1 MTSLPSFCP
10 QTNETMWRQSWERC
24 QTMESELSAAPRDMS
39 QGALRQLLEQQHH
52 LMHHSSAAVQDLAA
66 LVHPHRSLVF
76 LCDAQGTV
84 LQQAGDPH
92 FLQRAEQ
99 VALRAGVS
107 WAENHRGTNAIGTAL
122 VCAQPIKIHGSQHYL
137 PDNRIL
143 SCHAAPI
150 YDPYGQI
157 IGVLDISG
165 PSELEHH
172 YALDLA
178 QLYARQISRQMLES
192 LCTPTRRLLH
202 LHTDP
207 GLLNSAFSGRLVLED
222 DMIVAADELAAHLL
236 RQDWQELPGQDL
248 NSVLEQAK
256 NTSRPVTLHL
266 STATKTRPPVR
277 PVQAQ
282 SDTADTPQL
291 SPQQES
297 ALEPAVR
304 AMQMGLS
311 ILLSGPSGSGK
322 ERMARELHRRHKT
335 QSGPFV
341 AINCAAL
348 PESLIEAELFGYEA
362 GAFTGARR
370 QGYAGKLRQA
380 HGGVLFL
387 DEIGDMPVGLQS
399 RLLRVLQEREVQAL
413 GSERTHRLDF
423 QLISASHQPL
433 ETLVRDGRF
442 RADLYFRLQDYICK
456 VPSLRERADLGD
468 YISKELT
475 VLAQGQAAPQLH
487 PEALQRLQDYD
498 WPGNYRQLRSVLL
511 QIIVQDTPGR
521 LWRAQDLPA
530 LPCLRSEHNAMM
542 APTLAPDS
550 ANRVISNYTAISA
563 VPGTIPKAQT
573 LKEQEY
579 AAVQQALEQHQGNIS
594 QAARALG
601 LHRSTLH
608 RRLKE
613 MTQLITAGDHHP
625 ESQESAW
632 Q

>member
-1 MTSLPSFCP
+1 MTSLHSFCP

-24 QTMESELSAAPRDMS
+24 QTMESELSAEPRDMS

-52 LMHHSSAAVQDLAA
+52 LLHHSSAAVQDLAA
-66 LVHPHRSLVF
+66 LVHPHRSLVL

-84 LQQAGDPH
+84 LQQAGDPN

-99 VALRAGVS
+99 VALRTGVS

-122 VCAQPIKIHGSQHYL
+122 VCAKPIRIHGSQHFL

-150 YDPYGQI
+150 FDPYGQI

-192 LCTPTRRLLH
+192 LCTPARRLLH

-207 GLLNSAFSGRLVLED
+207 ALLNSAFSGRLLIED
-222 DMIVAADELAAHLL
+222 DMIVAVDELAARMLK
-236 RQDWQELPGQDL
+236 QDWQELPGQDL
-248 NSVLEQAK
+248 NSVLEQVK
-256 NTSRPVTLHL
+256 STNRPVTLHL
-266 STATKTRPPVR
+266 STATKTPAPAR
-277 PVQAQ
+277 PVQVP
-282 SDTADTPQL
+282 SDISDTPQL
-291 SPQQES
+291 SPQQEK

-322 ERMARELHRRHKT
+322 ERMARELHRRHKI

-348 PESLIEAELFGYEA
+348 PETLIEAELFGYEA

-456 VPSLRERADLGD
+456 VPSLRERTDLGD
-468 YISKELT
+468 YIASELA

-511 QIIVQDTPGR
+511 QIIVQDAPGR
-521 LWRAQDLPA
+521 LWRAEDLPA
-530 LPCLRSEHNAMM
+530 LPCLSPEHNSTVASL
-542 APTLAPDS
+542 PAPDS
-550 ANRVISNYTAISA
+550 VNHSMRSHIA
-563 VPGTIPKAQT
+563 VPATPKAQT

-579 AAVQQALEQHQGNIS
+579 AAVQQALDDHQGNIS

-608 RRLKE
+608 RRINE
-613 MTQLITAGDHHP
+613 MAQALTAGGRHP

>member
-66 LVHPHRSLVF
+66 LVHPHRSLVL

-236 RQDWQELPGQDL
+236 RHDWQELPGQDL
-248 NSVLEQAK
+248 NAVLEQAK
-256 NTSRPVTLHL
+256 NTNRPTTLHL
-266 STATKTRPPVR
+266 STATKSQGPARS
-277 PVQAQ
+277 VQTQARTQ
-282 SDTADTPQL
+282 TETADTPQL
-291 SPQQES
+291 SPQQENV
-297 ALEPAVR
+297 LEPALR

-322 ERMARELHRRHKT
+322 ERMARELHRRNKA

-348 PESLIEAELFGYEA
+348 PETLIEAELFGYEA

-456 VPSLRERADLGD
+456 VPSLRERSDLGD
-468 YISKELT
+468 YISQELA

-487 PEALQRLQDYD
+487 PEALLTLQEYD

-511 QIIVQDTPGR
+511 QIIVQDYPGR
-521 LWRAQDLPA
+521 LWLAQDLPA
-530 LPCLRSEHNAMM
+530 LPCLGAEHP
-542 APTLAPDS
+542 APLPAP
-550 ANRVISNYTAISA
+550 ALEASNIIVKQASFPA
-563 VPGTIPKAQT
+563 APKPKT

-613 MTQLITAGDHHP
+613 MTQAITAGDHHP

>member
-1 MTSLPSFCP
+1 MTSLHSFCP

-24 QTMESELSAAPRDMS
+24 QTMESELSAEPRDMS

-52 LMHHSSAAVQDLAA
+52 LLHHSSAAVQDLAA
-66 LVHPHRSLVF
+66 LVHPHRSLVL

-222 DMIVAADELAAHLL
+222 DTIVAADELAAHLL
-236 RQDWQELPGQDL
+236 RHDWQKLPGQDL
-248 NSVLEQAK
+248 NAVLEQAK
-256 NTSRPVTLHL
+256 NTNRPTTLHL
-266 STATKTRPPVR
+266 STATKSQGPARS
-277 PVQAQ
+277 VQTQTGTQTEA
-282 SDTADTPQL
+282 AETPQL
-291 SPQQES
+291 SPQQEN
-297 ALEPAVR
+297 ALEPALR

-322 ERMARELHRRHKT
+322 ERMARELHRRNKA

-348 PESLIEAELFGYEA
+348 PETLIEAELFGYEA

-433 ETLVRDGRF
+433 EKLVRDGRF
-442 RADLYFRLQDYICK
+442 RADLYFRLQDYICT
-456 VPSLRERADLGD
+456 VPSLRERNDLGD
-468 YISKELT
+468 YISRELT
-475 VLAQGQAAPQLH
+475 VLAQDQRAPQLH
-487 PEALQRLQDYD
+487 PEALQVLQDYD

-511 QIIVQDTPGR
+511 QIIVQDSPGR
-521 LWRAQDLPA
+521 LWLAQDLPA
-530 LPCLRSEHNAMM
+530 LPCLNVEYPVLAQEPV
-542 APTLAPDS
+542 APAARNIPETSPL
-550 ANRVISNYTAISA
+550 TATK
-563 VPGTIPKAQT
+563 PQT

-579 AAVQQALEQHQGNIS
+579 AAVQQALVQHQGNIS

-613 MTQLITAGDHHP
+613 MSLLITAGGHHP
-625 ESQESAW
+625 ESPESAW

>member
-1 MTSLPSFCP
+1 
-10 QTNETMWRQSWERC
+10 
-24 QTMESELSAAPRDMS
+24 MS

-52 LMHHSSAAVQDLAA
+52 LLHHSSAAVQDLAA
-66 LVHPHRSLVF
+66 LVHPHRSLVL

-122 VCAQPIKIHGSQHYL
+122 FCAQPIKIHGSQHYL

-150 YDPYGQI
+150 FDPYGQI

-222 DMIVAADELAAHLL
+222 DTIVAADELAAHLL
-236 RQDWQELPGQDL
+236 RHDWQELPGQDL
-248 NSVLEQAK
+248 NAVLEQAK
-256 NTSRPVTLHL
+256 NTNRPTTLHL
-266 STATKTRPPVR
+266 STATKSQGPARSVQTQTRT
-277 PVQAQ
+277 QTE
-282 SDTADTPQL
+282 TAENPQL
-291 SPQQES
+291 SPQQEN
-297 ALEPAVR
+297 ALEPALR

-322 ERMARELHRRHKT
+322 ERMARELHRRHKS

-348 PESLIEAELFGYEA
+348 PETLIEAELFGYEA

-433 ETLVRDGRF
+433 EKLVRDGRF
-442 RADLYFRLQDYICK
+442 RADLYFRLQDYICT
-456 VPSLRERADLGD
+456 VPSLRERNDLGD
-468 YISKELT
+468 YISRELAI
-475 VLAQGQAAPQLH
+475 LAQGQAVPQLH
-487 PEALQRLQDYD
+487 PEALQTLQDYD

-511 QIIVQDTPGR
+511 QIIVQDSPGR
-521 LWRAQDLPA
+521 LWLAQDLPA
-530 LPCLRSEHNAMM
+530 LPCLNVEHPVLAQEPAASAARNITETSTPT
-542 APTLAPDS
+542 APKP
-550 ANRVISNYTAISA
+550 
-563 VPGTIPKAQT
+563 QT

-613 MTQLITAGDHHP
+613 MAPLITAGGHHP
-625 ESQESAW
+625 ESPESAW

>member
-1 MTSLPSFCP
+1 MTSLHSFCP

-24 QTMESELSAAPRDMS
+24 QTMESELSAEPRDMS

-52 LMHHSSAAVQDLAA
+52 LLHHSSAAVQDLAA
-66 LVHPHRSLVF
+66 LVHPHRSLVL

-122 VCAQPIKIHGSQHYL
+122 FCAQPIKIHGSQHYL

-192 LCTPTRRLLH
+192 LCTPSRRLLH

-222 DMIVAADELAAHLL
+222 DTIVAADELAAHLL
-236 RQDWQELPGQDL
+236 RHDWQELPGQDL
-248 NSVLEQAK
+248 NAVLEQAK
-256 NTSRPVTLHL
+256 NTNRPTTLHL
-266 STATKTRPPVR
+266 STATKSQGPARSVQTQTRT
-277 PVQAQ
+277 QTE
-282 SDTADTPQL
+282 TAETPQL
-291 SPQQES
+291 SPQQEN
-297 ALEPAVR
+297 ALEPALR

-322 ERMARELHRRHKT
+322 ERMARELHRRHKS

-348 PESLIEAELFGYEA
+348 PETLIEAELFGYEA

-433 ETLVRDGRF
+433 EKLVRDGRF
-442 RADLYFRLQDYICK
+442 RADLYFRLQDYICT
-456 VPSLRERADLGD
+456 VPSLRERNDLGD
-468 YISKELT
+468 YISRELA
-475 VLAQGQAAPQLH
+475 VLAQGQMAPQLH
-487 PEALQRLQDYD
+487 PEALQVLQDYD

-511 QIIVQDTPGR
+511 QIIVQDSPGR
-521 LWRAQDLPA
+521 LWLAQDLPA
-530 LPCLRSEHNAMM
+530 LPCLNVEHPVLTQEPA
-542 APTLAPDS
+542 APAARNIPETSPLAS
-550 ANRVISNYTAISA
+550 
-563 VPGTIPKAQT
+563 PKPQT

-613 MTQLITAGDHHP
+613 MSLLITAGGHHP
-625 ESQESAW
+625 ENPESAW

>member
-66 LVHPHRSLVF
+66 LVHPHRSLVL

-236 RQDWQELPGQDL
+236 RHDWQELPGQDL
-248 NSVLEQAK
+248 NAVLEQAK
-256 NTSRPVTLHL
+256 NTNRPTTLHL
-266 STATKTRPPVR
+266 STATKSQGPARSVQTQTRT
-277 PVQAQ
+277 QTE
-282 SDTADTPQL
+282 TAETPQL
-291 SPQQES
+291 SPQQEN
-297 ALEPAVR
+297 ALEPALR

-322 ERMARELHRRHKT
+322 ERMARELHRRNKA

-348 PESLIEAELFGYEA
+348 PETLIEAELFGYEA

-456 VPSLRERADLGD
+456 VPSLRERSDLGD
-468 YISKELT
+468 YISQELA

-487 PEALQRLQDYD
+487 PEALLTLQEYD

-511 QIIVQDTPGR
+511 QIIVQDYPGR
-521 LWRAQDLPA
+521 LWLSQDLPA
-530 LPCLRSEHNAMM
+530 LPCLSAEHP
-542 APTLAPDS
+542 APLPAP
-550 ANRVISNYTAISA
+550 ALEASNIIVQQASLPA
-563 VPGTIPKAQT
+563 APKPQT

-613 MTQLITAGDHHP
+613 MTQAITAGDHRP

>member
-66 LVHPHRSLVF
+66 LVHPHRSLVL

-236 RQDWQELPGQDL
+236 RHDWQELPGQDL
-248 NSVLEQAK
+248 NAVLEQAK
-256 NTSRPVTLHL
+256 NTNRPTTLHL
-266 STATKTRPPVR
+266 STATKSQAPARSVQTQTRT
-277 PVQAQ
+277 QTE
-282 SDTADTPQL
+282 TAETPQL
-291 SPQQES
+291 SPQQENALES
-297 ALEPAVR
+297 ALR

-322 ERMARELHRRHKT
+322 ERMARELHRRNKA

-348 PESLIEAELFGYEA
+348 PETLIEAELFGYEA

-456 VPSLRERADLGD
+456 VPSLRERSDLGD
-468 YISKELT
+468 YISQELT

-487 PEALQRLQDYD
+487 PEALLTLQEYD

-511 QIIVQDTPGR
+511 QIIVQDYPGR
-521 LWRAQDLPA
+521 LWLSQDLPA
-530 LPCLRSEHNAMM
+530 LPCLSAEHP
-542 APTLAPDS
+542 APLPTPALEASNIIVKQASLPAAPK
-550 ANRVISNYTAISA
+550 
-563 VPGTIPKAQT
+563 PQT

-613 MTQLITAGDHHP
+613 MTQAITADDHRP

>member
-1 MTSLPSFCP
+1 MTSLHSFCP

-24 QTMESELSAAPRDMS
+24 QTMESELSAEPRDMS

-52 LMHHSSAAVQDLAA
+52 LLHHSSAAVQDLAA
-66 LVHPHRSLVF
+66 LVHPHRSLVL

-192 LCTPTRRLLH
+192 LCTPSRRLLH

-207 GLLNSAFSGRLVLED
+207 SLLNSAFSGRLVLED
-222 DMIVAADELAAHLL
+222 DTIVAADELAARML

-248 NSVLEQAK
+248 SSVLEQAK
-256 NTSRPVTLHL
+256 STSRPVTLHL
-266 STATKTRPPVR
+266 STAAKTPAPARA
-277 PVQAQ
+277 VQARTE
-282 SDTADTPQL
+282 TAETTQL
-291 SPQQES
+291 SPQQEK
-297 ALEPAVR
+297 ALEPALR

-322 ERMARELHRRHKT
+322 ERMARELHRRHKS

-348 PESLIEAELFGYEA
+348 PETLIEAELFGYEA

-433 ETLVRDGRF
+433 EKLVRDGRF
-442 RADLYFRLQDYICK
+442 RADLYFRLQDYICT
-456 VPSLRERADLGD
+456 VPSLRERNDLGD
-468 YISKELT
+468 YISKELAI
-475 VLAQGQAAPQLH
+475 LAQSQTAPQLH
-487 PEALQRLQDYD
+487 PEALQILQDYD

-511 QIIVQDTPGR
+511 QIIVQDSPGR
-521 LWRAQDLPA
+521 LWLAQDLPA
-530 LPCLRSEHNAMM
+530 LPCLNAEHPVQVQEPSIPEVRSITE
-542 APTLAPDS
+542 TSSLDS
-550 ANRVISNYTAISA
+550 
-563 VPGTIPKAQT
+563 PKPQT

-579 AAVQQALEQHQGNIS
+579 AAVQQALKQHQGNIS

-613 MTQLITAGDHHP
+613 MSQLFTAGGHHP
-625 ESQESAW
+625 ESPESAW

>member
-1 MTSLPSFCP
+1 MTSLHSFCP

-24 QTMESELSAAPRDMS
+24 QTMESELSAEPRDMS

-52 LMHHSSAAVQDLAA
+52 LLHHSSAAVQDLAA
-66 LVHPHRSLVF
+66 LVHPHRSLVL

-122 VCAQPIKIHGSQHYL
+122 FCAQPIKIHGSQHYL

-192 LCTPTRRLLH
+192 LCTPSRRLLH

-222 DMIVAADELAAHLL
+222 DTIVAADELAARML

-248 NSVLEQAK
+248 SSVLEQAK
-256 NTSRPVTLHL
+256 STSRPVTLHL
-266 STATKTRPPVR
+266 STAAKTPAPARA
-277 PVQAQ
+277 VQARTE
-282 SDTADTPQL
+282 TAETTQL
-291 SPQQES
+291 SPQQEK
-297 ALEPAVR
+297 ALEPALR

-322 ERMARELHRRHKT
+322 ERMARELHRRHKS

-348 PESLIEAELFGYEA
+348 PETLIEAELFGYEA

-433 ETLVRDGRF
+433 EKLVRDGRF
-442 RADLYFRLQDYICK
+442 RADLYFRLQDYICT
-456 VPSLRERADLGD
+456 VPSLRERNDLGD
-468 YISKELT
+468 YISRELT

-487 PEALQRLQDYD
+487 PEALQKLQDYD

-521 LWRAQDLPA
+521 LWLAQDLPA
-530 LPCLRSEHNAMM
+530 LPCLNTEYPVPAQEPA
-542 APTLAPDS
+542 APAARNITESTILA
-550 ANRVISNYTAISA
+550 A
-563 VPGTIPKAQT
+563 PKPQT

-579 AAVQQALEQHQGNIS
+579 AAVQQALKQHRGNIS
-594 QAARALG
+594 RAARSLG

-613 MTQLITAGDHHP
+613 MSLLITADGHHP
-625 ESQESAW
+625 ESPESAW

>member
-1 MTSLPSFCP
+1 MTSLHTFCP
-10 QTNETMWRQSWERC
+10 QTNEAMWRQSWERC
-24 QTMESELSAAPRDMS
+24 QTMESELSAEPRDMS

-52 LMHHSSAAVQDLAA
+52 LLHHSAAAVQDLAA
-66 LVHPHRSLVF
+66 LVHPHRSLVL

-84 LQQAGDPH
+84 LQQAGEPN
-92 FLQRAEQ
+92 FLQRAER
-99 VALRAGVS
+99 VALRTGVS

-150 YDPYGQI
+150 FDPYGQI

-192 LCTPTRRLLH
+192 LCTPSRRLLH

-207 GLLNSAFSGRLVLED
+207 SLLNSAFSGRLVLED
-222 DMIVAADELAAHLL
+222 DMIVAADELAARMLK
-236 RQDWQELPGQDL
+236 QDWQELAGQDL
-248 NSVLEQAK
+248 NAVLEQAK

-266 STATKTRPPVR
+266 STATKTQAPARRPA
-277 PVQAQ
+277 PVQ
-282 SDTADTPQL
+282 TATTETPQL
-291 SPQQES
+291 SAQQEK
-297 ALEPAVR
+297 ALEPALR

-322 ERMARELHRRHKT
+322 ERMARELHRRHKM

-348 PESLIEAELFGYEA
+348 PETLIEAELFGYEA

-456 VPSLRERADLGD
+456 VPSLRERSDLGD
-468 YISKELT
+468 YISNELA
-475 VLAQGQAAPQLH
+475 VLAQGQEAPQLH
-487 PEALQRLQDYD
+487 PEALQTLQDYD

-511 QIIVQDTPGR
+511 QIIVQDYPGR
-521 LWRAQDLPA
+521 LWLPQDLPS
-530 LPCLRSEHNAMM
+530 LPCLSPAQHSTPFA
-542 APTLAPDS
+542 APALETRQEAIRNPIAPP
-550 ANRVISNYTAISA
+550 TA
-563 VPGTIPKAQT
+563 PKAQT

-613 MTQLITAGDHHP
+613 MSQVITADGHHP
-625 ESQESAW
+625 ESRESAW

>member
-1 MTSLPSFCP
+1 MTSLHSFCP

-24 QTMESELSAAPRDMS
+24 QTMESDLSAEPRDMS

-52 LMHHSSAAVQDLAA
+52 LLHHSTAAMQDLAA
-66 LVHPHRSLVF
+66 LVHPHRSLVL

-99 VALRAGVS
+99 VALRTGVS
-107 WAENHRGTNAIGTAL
+107 WAEHHRGTNAIGTAL
-122 VCAQPIKIHGSQHYL
+122 VCAQPIRIHGSQHYL

-143 SCHAAPI
+143 SCHAVPI
-150 YDPYGQI
+150 HDPYGQI

-165 PSELEHH
+165 PAELEHH

-178 QLYARQISRQMLES
+178 RLYARQISRQMLES

-207 GLLNSAFSGRLVLED
+207 ALLNSAFSGRLVLED
-222 DMIVAADELAAHLL
+222 DMIVAVDELAARML
-236 RQDWQELPGQDL
+236 RQDRQELPGQNL
-248 NSVLEQAK
+248 NTVLEQVK
-256 NTSRPVTLHL
+256 STSRPLTLHL
-266 STATKTRPPVR
+266 STATKTRPVTSA
-277 PVQAQ
+277 VQ
-282 SDTADTPQL
+282 ADTPQL
-291 SPQQES
+291 SPQQEN
-297 ALEPAVR
+297 ALKPALR

-322 ERMARELHRRHKT
+322 ERMARELHRRHKA
-335 QSGPFV
+335 QPGPFV

-348 PESLIEAELFGYEA
+348 PETLIEAELFGYEA

-370 QGYAGKLRQA
+370 QGYVGKLRQA

-387 DEIGDMPVGLQS
+387 DEIGDMPLALQS

-433 ETLVRDGRF
+433 EALVRDGRF
-442 RADLYFRLQDYICK
+442 RADLFFRLQDYICK
-456 VPSLRERADLGD
+456 VPSLRERSDLGE
-468 YISKELT
+468 YIASELT
-475 VLAQGQAAPQLH
+475 ALAQGQAAPQLH
-487 PEALQRLQDYD
+487 PKALQRLQDYD

-511 QIIVQDTPGR
+511 QIIVQDYPGR
-521 LWRAQDLPA
+521 LWLAQDLPT
-530 LPCLRSEHNAMM
+530 LPCLNPEQDS
-542 APTLAPDS
+542 APLLAPALETS
-550 ANRVISNYTAISA
+550 SSVAAPQTAAIASNK
-563 VPGTIPKAQT
+563 PQT

-579 AAVQQALEQHQGNIS
+579 VAVQQALEQHQGNIS

-608 RRLKE
+608 RRIKE
-613 MTQLITAGDHHP
+613 MTQMLTANDRHP
-625 ESQESAW
+625 ESPESAW

>member
-1 MTSLPSFCP
+1 MTSLHSFCP

-24 QTMESELSAAPRDMS
+24 QTMKSELSAEPRDMS

-52 LMHHSSAAVQDLAA
+52 LLHHSSAAIQDLAA
-66 LVHPHRSLVF
+66 LVHPHRSLVL

-122 VCAQPIKIHGSQHYL
+122 FCAQPIKIHGSQHYL

-150 YDPYGQI
+150 HDPYGQI

-192 LCTPTRRLLH
+192 LCTSSRRLLH

-222 DMIVAADELAAHLL
+222 DTIVAADELAARML

-248 NSVLEQAK
+248 RSVLEQAK
-256 NTSRPVTLHL
+256 NTSRPVALHL
-266 STATKTRPPVR
+266 STVAKAPAPARA
-277 PVQAQ
+277 VQARAE
-282 SDTADTPQL
+282 TAETTQL
-291 SPQQES
+291 SPQQEK
-297 ALEPAVR
+297 ALEPALR
-304 AMQMGLS
+304 AMKMGLS

-322 ERMARELHRRHKT
+322 ERMARELHRRHKS
-335 QSGPFV
+335 QPGPFV

-348 PESLIEAELFGYEA
+348 PETLIEAELFGYEA

-433 ETLVRDGRF
+433 EKRVRDGHF
-442 RADLYFRLQDYICK
+442 RADLYFRLQDYICT
-456 VPSLRERADLGD
+456 VPSLRERKDLGD
-468 YISKELT
+468 YISKELAT
-475 VLAQGQAAPQLH
+475 LAHGQATPQLH
-487 PEALQRLQDYD
+487 PDALQTLQDYD

-511 QIIVQDTPGR
+511 QIIVEDAPGR
-521 LWRAQDLPA
+521 LWLTQDLPT
-530 LPCLRSEHNAMM
+530 LPCLNIEH
-542 APTLAPDS
+542 PVLAQEP
-550 ANRVISNYTAISA
+550 AT
-563 VPGTIPKAQT
+563 PKSKNITDASSFAASKPQT

-579 AAVQQALEQHQGNIS
+579 AAVQQALEQYQGNIS

-613 MTQLITAGDHHP
+613 MSQLFTADDHRP
-625 ESQESAW
+625 ENQESAW

>member
-1 MTSLPSFCP
+1 MTSLHAFCP
-10 QTNETMWRQSWERC
+10 QTNEIMWRQSWERC
-24 QTMESELSAAPRDMS
+24 QTMESDLSAEPRDMS

-52 LMHHSSAAVQDLAA
+52 LLHHSSAAVQDLAA
-66 LVHPHRSLVF
+66 LVHPHRSLVL

-122 VCAQPIKIHGSQHYL
+122 FCAQPIKIHGSQHYL

-192 LCTPTRRLLH
+192 LCTPSRRLLH

-222 DMIVAADELAAHLL
+222 DMIVAADELAARML

-248 NSVLEQAK
+248 RSVLEQAK
-256 NTSRPVTLHL
+256 STSQPVTLHL
-266 STATKTRPPVR
+266 STATKAPAPARAVH
-277 PVQAQ
+277 VQTE
-282 SDTADTPQL
+282 TADTTQL
-291 SPQQES
+291 SPQQEK
-297 ALEPAVR
+297 ALEPALR

-322 ERMARELHRRHKT
+322 ERMARELHRRRQS

-348 PESLIEAELFGYEA
+348 PETLIEAELFGYEA

-387 DEIGDMPVGLQS
+387 DEIGDMPVALQS

-433 ETLVRDGRF
+433 EKLVRDGRF
-442 RADLYFRLQDYICK
+442 RADLYFRLQDYVCT
-456 VPSLRERADLGD
+456 VPSLRERNDLGD
-468 YISKELT
+468 YISRELA
-475 VLAQGQAAPQLH
+475 VLAQGQMAPQLH
-487 PEALQRLQDYD
+487 PDALQTLQNYD

-511 QIIVQDTPGR
+511 QIIVQDSPGR
-521 LWRAQDLPA
+521 LWLAQDLPA
-530 LPCLRSEHNAMM
+530 LPCLHVEHPLLAQEPD
-542 APTLAPDS
+542 APAARNITKTSPP
-550 ANRVISNYTAISA
+550 A
-563 VPGTIPKAQT
+563 VPKPQT

-613 MTQLITAGDHHP
+613 MSPLITAGGHHP

>member
-1 MTSLPSFCP
+1 MTFRHTFCP

-24 QTMESELSAAPRDMS
+24 QTMQSELSAEPRDMS

-52 LMHHSSAAVQDLAA
+52 LLHHSAAAVQDLAA
-66 LVHPHRSLVF
+66 LVHPHRSLVL

-84 LQQAGDPH
+84 LQQAGDPN
-92 FLQRAEQ
+92 FLRRAEQ

-122 VCAQPIKIHGSQHYL
+122 FCAQPIKIHGSQHYL

-165 PSELEHH
+165 PAELEHH

-178 QLYARQISRQMLES
+178 QLYARQINRQMLES
-192 LCTPTRRLLH
+192 LCSPARRLLH

-222 DMIVAADELAAHLL
+222 DIIVAADELAARML
-236 RQDWQELPGQDL
+236 RQHWQELPGQDL
-248 NSVLEQAK
+248 QSVLERAK
-256 NTSRPVTLHL
+256 NTSEALTLHL
-266 STATKTRPPVR
+266 SSTTKPAPPAR
-277 PVQAQ
+277 PVPTQAE
-282 SDTADTPQL
+282 TAETQPL
-291 SPQQES
+291 SPQQEQALAS
-297 ALEPAVR
+297 ALR

-322 ERMARELHRRHKT
+322 ERMARELHRRHP
-335 QSGPFV
+335 SRGGPFV

-348 PESLIEAELFGYEA
+348 PETLIEAELFGYEA

-433 ETLVRDGRF
+433 EKLVREGRF
-442 RADLYFRLQDYICK
+442 RADLYFRLQDYICT
-456 VPSLRERADLGD
+456 VPSLKERPDLGD
-468 YISKELT
+468 YISREL
-475 VLAQGQAAPQLH
+475 VALSHGQVAPQLH
-487 PEALQRLQDYD
+487 PDALKKLQDYD

-511 QIIVQDTPGR
+511 QIMVQDYPGR
-521 LWRAQDLPA
+521 VWRIQDLPA
-530 LPCLRSEHNAMM
+530 LPCLNAESPAPQEPAFAATADRSRSRATAQSA
-542 APTLAPDS
+542 APT
-550 ANRVISNYTAISA
+550 
-563 VPGTIPKAQT
+563 PKT
-573 LKEQEY
+573 LREQEY
-579 AAVQQALEQHQGNIS
+579 AAVQQALKQHQGNIS
-594 QAARALG
+594 KAARALG

-608 RRLKE
+608 RRLKT
-613 MTQLITAGDHHP
+613 MSSFFTADDHRP
-625 ESQESAW
+625 ESPESAW